1 MKDKNKVR
9 EMINIINNN
18 LDKIDLNRIDKSITN
33 PLLQDSNIIKR
44 NESFLSS
51 NSFSSTLNSKSLNN
65 TFESMPFNEEKD
77 LDLPKFSP
85 TKYNTLAWRLFHS
98 ITYFLYTIF
107 LLGSTICFKLKK
119 NNFNIAM
126 VIGHGFL
133 FIASFIQWF
142 YYRRGCIGKA
152 NYNSGIKHN
161 IDRSSKAKL
170 LRSEEGWKY
179 FFSLLGSGVLIYGN
193 IYDFISSEG
202 HESEFWN
209 INLVGS
215 MIISLSQI
223 LKLEK
228 ILTENKQYVVRNDIS
243 NCFIEIFLFFGSI
256 FFGASYYIQIMY
268 NFDEDSFRKFVI
280 ILKFIGNGS
289 IFFSGLCL
297 IHRYFL
303 SDYDD
308 LNISDLSN
316 VTI

>member
-1 MKDKNKVR
+1 MKESKVK
-9 EMINIINNN
+9 EMINLINNN

-33 PLLQDSNIIKR
+33 PLLQDNYIVKR

-51 NSFSSTLNSKSLNN
+51 NSYSTINSKSLNN

-77 LDLPKFSP
+77 LDLPNFSP
-85 TKYNTLAWRLFHS
+85 TKYNSFAWRLLHS
-98 ITYFLYTIF
+98 ITYFLYTVF
-107 LLGSTICFKLKK
+107 LLGSTFCFKLKK
-119 NNFNIAM
+119 TKFTNISMITA
-126 VIGHGFL
+126 HGFL
-133 FIASFIQWF
+133 FISSFIQWF
-142 YYRRGCIGKA
+142 YYRRGCIGKS
-152 NYNSGIKHN
+152 NYNSGIKNN
-161 IDRSSKAKL
+161 IDRTSKAKL

-179 FFSLLGSGVLIYGN
+179 FFSLIGSGVLIYGN

-209 INLVGS
+209 INLVGV

-228 ILTENKQYVVRNDIS
+228 ILTDNKQYAVRNDIS
-243 NCFIEIFLFFGSI
+243 NCFIEIFLFLGSL

-268 NFDEDSFRKFVI
+268 NFDEDSFFNFI
-280 ILKFIGNGS
+280 CILKFIGSGS
-289 IFFSGLCL
+289 IVFSGICL

-308 LNISDLSN
+308 LNTSDLSN